1 MTSGLLELHS
11 TPWSSCQP
19 LLPNKT
25 RYKEFCSA
33 VTSHSSSSF
42 EIDLH
47 TLLSQKYT
55 GERCLQRQ
63 SIKNHS
69 WMIYWLLCYLYP
81 LGDVELKVHIVAFQ
95 FNSSPSQDAVL
106 LMDGETPLER
116 ILDIVSGDITFT
128 GCGLCCAELDT
139 DENGIYRP
147 CYPCLPHTGVRRY
160 YRYCNTFQLI
170 DVGFCL
176 TIYAHIYLAV
186 CLSGRLQLCA
196 NVASSFFFFFL
207 FTYILF
213 TYLPIL
219 FTYLYT
225 IYLITYILYLLT
237 VYTCIYKNIS
247 KYIFIYLYIYTFTHT
262 VIHFQSSWVQS
273 ISRNSQHEDET
284 SCVHTCIHT

>member
-1 MTSGLLELHS
+1 MELVPASAPKQPTIQRVLQCSHFTQQQQLWDWPTH
-11 TPWSSCQP
+11 TPVSEIHRWKVSS
-19 LLPNKT
+19 KT
-25 RYKEFCSA
+25 KY
-33 VTSHSSSSF
+33 
-42 EIDLH
+42 
-47 TLLSQKYT
+47 QKPF
-55 GERCLQRQ
+55 L
-63 SIKNHS
+63 ND
-69 WMIYWLLCYLYP
+69 YWLLCYLYP

-196 NVASSFFFFFL
+196 NVASSFFFFF
-207 FTYILF
+207 FI
-213 TYLPIL
+213 
-219 FTYLYT
+219 YLYT
-225 IYLITYILYLLT
+225 IHLSTYIIYLLIYYLLNYLYSLLT
-237 VYTCIYKNIS
+237 YCIYV
-247 KYIFIYLYIYTFTHT
+247 YI
-262 VIHFQSSWVQS
+262 
-273 ISRNSQHEDET
+273 
-284 SCVHTCIHT
+284 